1 MNKIEKDEWAERYI
15 TDSKKRIEELI
26 KIYEV
31 RTNFWEKFLQEFN
44 SDEKVKTF
52 NNKEEIILIES
63 IALEILDKYNGF
75 SRTGIN
81 YRDDESDFSKGFS
94 LNFENDNIKE
104 YSFTINCPFSIS
116 KKTVEDYYKRD
127 KGFLKK
133 CKLAFENIEKSI
145 NEVLFPLIK
154 MEHYREDILSILKK
168 NKTDIFVA
176 TTSMIEDF
184 LIRNE

>member
-1 MNKIEKDEWAERYI
+1 MNKIGKDEWAERYI
-15 TDSKKRIEELI
+15 TDSKNRIEELI

-44 SDEKVKTF
+44 SNEKVKTF

-116 KKTVEDYYKRD
+116 KKTVKDYYERD
-127 KGFLKK
+127 EGYLKK
-133 CKLAFENIEKSI
+133 CKLAFKNIEKSI

-154 MEHYREDILSILKK
+154 IEHYREDISSILKK
-168 NKTDIFVA
+168 NGTDIFVA

>member
-1 MNKIEKDEWAERYI
+1 MKIEKDEWAKRYI
-15 TDSKKRIEELI
+15 ADSEERIEKLI

-44 SDEKVKTF
+44 SSEKVKTF
-52 NNKEEIILIES
+52 NNKEEVILIES

-75 SRTGIN
+75 GRAGIH
-81 YRDDESDFSKGFS
+81 YRDDESDSLKGFS

-116 KKTVEDYYKRD
+116 KKTVKDYYKRD
-127 KGFLKK
+127 EGYLKK
-133 CKLAFENIEKSI
+133 CKLAFKNIEKSI

-154 MEHYREDILSILKK
+154 IEHYREDISSILKK
-168 NKTDIFVA
+168 NGTDIFVA
-176 TTSMIEDF
+176 TTSIIEDF